1 MMAKDKSRD
10 KSRDKESFEK
20 RLERLRGIVDAL
32 ERGELP
38 LEEGLALYKEGLLL
52 AGDCG
57 RQLESAKNEVKLV
70 QEGLLKEFAV
80 LDAGNNAGNSAGK
93 AAADSAGGDGQ

>member
-1 MMAKDKSRD
+1 MAKDKSKD
-10 KSRDKESFEK
+10 KDSFEK

-38 LEEGLALYKEGLLL
+38 LEEGLALYKEGLVL

-57 RQLESAKNEVKLV
+57 RQLTSAKNEVRLV
-70 QEGLLKEFAV
+70 QEGLLKEFAA
-80 LDAGNNAGNSAGK
+80 LG
-93 AAADSAGGDGQ
+93 AAADSTGGDGQ

>member
-1 MMAKDKSRD
+1 MAKDKP
-10 KSRDKESFEK
+10 KDKETFEK

-38 LEEGLALYKEGLLL
+38 LEKSLALYKEGLAL

-57 RQLESAKNEVKLV
+57 RQLESAKNEVRLV
-70 QEGLLKEFAV
+70 QEGLLKEFAA
-80 LDAGNNAGNSAGK
+80 LDAVDA
-93 AAADSAGGDGQ
+93 AGGGSA

>member
-1 MMAKDKSRD
+1 MAKDKSAKD
-10 KSRDKESFEK
+10 KDSFEK

-38 LEEGLALYKEGLLL
+38 LEEGLALYKEGLVL

-70 QEGLLKEFAV
+70 QDGLLKEFAA
-80 LDAGNNAGNSAGK
+80 LDVVNAAGN
-93 AAADSAGGDGQ
+93 AAASAAGDKAGGDGQ